1 MKGQIFGEAMQQP
14 GEAFVDAK
22 FDGILGMAYNTI
34 AEDGVTPVFYNM
46 VTQHLVKE
54 PLFAFYLNRYVCVC
68 ACVHMCVCVRVYVCT
83 CVCLNN
89 VWYM

>member
-14 GEAFVDAK
+14 GESFVDAK

-46 VTQHLVKE
+46 VTQHLVNK
-54 PLFAFYLNRYVCVC
+54 PVFAFYLNRYALVFVSVCVC
-68 ACVHMCVCVRVYVCT
+68 TWLCAYYAISC
-83 CVCLNN
+83 
-89 VWYM
+89 

>member
-54 PLFAFYLNRYVCVC
+54 PLFAFYLNRCVSLCVCVC
-68 ACVHMCVCVRVYVCT
+68 VCMCT